1 MRRYSNSGFTL
12 IEVLIAIAIMS
23 TLGLLAAQTIKQAIT
38 QKKIIQEMVNDTS
51 RLRDGVK
58 IFEKDVQLA
67 YHHRDWE
74 KEIKELAKKNKKTT
88 APAAA
93 GTPAAGTPGAQ
104 LSGSFNA
111 NGDWV
116 PAQEQ
121 EAVVE
126 APRKDP
132 STQFVGKENEINFVT
147 MNTGRILK
155 DMPQADF
162 VEVGYTLKDCTTFS
176 EKKTSKCL
184 FRRISPWVDEDVTK
198 GGEEYLLIEN
208 ITEFSLRYMGRGKQD
223 WNKDWRSD
231 GNGDGATKGNFPWL
245 VEISITYQ
253 KDPQKESSK
262 KHSMQLVI
270 PIHFPNNKDE
280 SGSSDSS
287 TPAAATGAPAGATP
301 GGTPSPDGT
310 PAGGGAAGVT
320 Q

>member
-1 MRRYSNSGFTL
+1 MNLRRNSGFTL
-12 IEVLIAIAIMS
+12 IEVLIAVAIMS

-74 KEIKELAKKNKKTT
+74 KELKELAKKTKKTT
-88 APAAA
+88 APVAA
-93 GTPAAGTPGAQ
+93 GMPGAPGQPPQ
-104 LSGSFNA
+104 LNQIFDA
-111 NGDWV
+111 NGNV
-116 PAQEQ
+116 ISTQEQ
-121 EAVVE
+121 EANVE

-132 STQFVGKENEINFVT
+132 TTQFVGKENEINFVT

-162 VEVGYTLKDCTTFS
+162 IEVGYSLKDCTTFA
-176 EKKTSKCL
+176 EKKTTKCL
-184 FRRISPWVDEDVTK
+184 FRRVSPWVDEDVTK

-208 ITEFSLRYMGRGKQD
+208 ITEFTLRYMGRGKQD
-223 WNKDWRSD
+223 WNKDWRTD
-231 GNGDGATKGNFPWL
+231 GSGDGATKGNFPWL

-253 KDPQKESSK
+253 KDPEKEKSK

-270 PIHFPNNKDE
+270 PIHFPNNKED

-287 TPAAATGAPAGATP
+287 TPATT
-301 GGTPSPDGT
+301 TGT
-310 PAGGGAAGVT
+310 PAGTTPADGEPAGGGPAGVT
-320 Q
+320 R

>member
-1 MRRYSNSGFTL
+1 MKLKNNSGFTL
-12 IEVLIAIAIMS
+12 IEVLIAVAIMS

-38 QKKIIQEMVNDTS
+38 QKKIIQEMVSDTS

-74 KEIKELAKKNKKTT
+74 KEIKDLAKKTKKTT
-88 APAAA
+88 GAP
-93 GTPAAGTPGAQ
+93 PAAGAPGAAGQPQ
-104 LSGSFNA
+104 LNQIFDA
-111 NGDWV
+111 NGNV
-116 PAQEQ
+116 ISTE
-121 EAVVE
+121 EANVE

-132 STQFVGKENEINFVT
+132 TTQFVGKESEINFVT

-162 VEVGYTLKDCTTFS
+162 VEVGYTLKDCTTFA

-184 FRRISPWVDEDVTK
+184 FRRISPWVDDDVTK

-208 ITEFSLRYMGRGKQD
+208 ITEFGLRYLGRGKQD
-223 WNKDWRSD
+223 WNKDWRTDS
-231 GNGDGATKGNFPWL
+231 GGDGATKGNFPWL

-253 KDPQKESSK
+253 KNPEKEGSK

-270 PIHFPNNKDE
+270 PIHFPNNKEE
-280 SGSSDSS
+280 SGSSDTSGAATTTG
-287 TPAAATGAPAGATP
+287 TPAATTPAEETPAAGAPA
-301 GGTPSPDGT
+301 
-310 PAGGGAAGVT
+310 AGVPR
-320 Q
+320 

>member
-1 MRRYSNSGFTL
+1 MHIRRNSGFTL
-12 IEVLIAIAIMS
+12 IEVLIAVAIMS

-38 QKKIIQEMVNDTS
+38 QKKVIQEMVNDTS

-74 KEIKELAKKNKKTT
+74 KEIKELAKKTKKTT

-93 GTPAAGTPGAQ
+93 GTPGAAGQPPQ
-104 LSGSFNA
+104 LNQIFDA
-111 NGDWV
+111 NGNV
-116 PAQEQ
+116 ISTQEQ
-121 EAVVE
+121 DANVE

-132 STQFVGKENEINFVT
+132 TTQFVGKESEINFVT

-162 VEVGYTLKDCTTFS
+162 IEVGYTLKDCTTFA
-176 EKKTSKCL
+176 EKKTTKCL
-184 FRRISPWVDEDVTK
+184 YRRVSPWVDEDVTK

-208 ITEFSLRYMGRGKQD
+208 ITEFALRYMGRGKQD
-223 WNKDWRSD
+223 WNKDWRTD
-231 GNGDGATKGNFPWL
+231 GSGDGATKGNFPWL

-253 KDPQKESSK
+253 KDPEKQTSK

-270 PIHFPNNKDE
+270 PIHFPNNKEE

-287 TPAAATGAPAGATP
+287 SPSATPSGPAGTGTTP
-301 GGTPSPDGT
+301 TDGE
-310 PAGGGAAGVT
+310 PAGGGPAGVT
-320 Q
+320 R

>member
-1 MRRYSNSGFTL
+1 VNLRRNSGFTL
-12 IEVLIAIAIMS
+12 IEVLIAVAIMS

-74 KEIKELAKKNKKTT
+74 KELKELAKKTKKTT
-88 APAAA
+88 APIAA
-93 GTPAAGTPGAQ
+93 GMPGAAGQPPQ
-104 LSGSFNA
+104 LNQIFDA
-111 NGDWV
+111 NGNV
-116 PAQEQ
+116 ISTQEQ
-121 EAVVE
+121 EANVE

-132 STQFVGKENEINFVT
+132 TTQFVGKENEINFVT

-162 VEVGYTLKDCTTFS
+162 IEVGYSLKDCTTFA
-176 EKKTSKCL
+176 EKKTTKCL
-184 FRRISPWVDEDVTK
+184 FRRVSPWVDEDVTK

-208 ITEFSLRYMGRGKQD
+208 ITEFTLRYMGRGKQD
-223 WNKDWRSD
+223 WNKDWRTD
-231 GNGDGATKGNFPWL
+231 GSGDGATKGNFPWL

-253 KDPQKESSK
+253 KDPEKEKSK

-270 PIHFPNNKDE
+270 PIHFPNNKED

-287 TPAAATGAPAGATP
+287 TPATT
-301 GGTPSPDGT
+301 TGT
-310 PAGGGAAGVT
+310 PAGTTPADGEPAGGGPAGVT
-320 Q
+320 R

>member
-1 MRRYSNSGFTL
+1 VKFSSRSGFTL
-12 IEVLIAIAIMS
+12 IEVLIAVAIMS

-74 KEIKELAKKNKKTT
+74 KEIKEIAKKNKKATT
-88 APAAA
+88 AGGPAGGPAGSGIPGAA
-93 GTPAAGTPGAQ
+93 QLAQQPQQLFDSNGNVIAEQETPA
-104 LSGSFNA
+104 
-111 NGDWV
+111 
-116 PAQEQ
+116 
-121 EAVVE
+121 E

-132 STQFVGKENEINFVT
+132 TTHFIGKEHEISFVT
-147 MNTGRILK
+147 MNTGRIMK

-162 VEVGYTLKDCTTFS
+162 VEVGYALKDCTTFA
-176 EKKTSKCL
+176 EKKATKCI
-184 FRRISPWVDEDVTK
+184 FRRVSPWVDEDVTK

-208 ITEFSLRYMGRGKQD
+208 ITEFNLRYLGRGKQD
-223 WNKDWRSD
+223 WNKDWRTDS
-231 GNGDGATKGNFPWL
+231 GGDGATKGNFPWL

-253 KDPQKESSK
+253 KDPEKEGSK

-270 PIHFPNNKDE
+270 PIHFPNNKEE
-280 SGSSDSS
+280 SGSGDSS
-287 TPAAATGAPAGATP
+287 TTSGTPAATTPATSGGPA
-301 GGTPSPDGT
+301 GT
-310 PAGGGAAGVT
+310 PAGGGVT